1 MNKGEFLPEFKI
13 LILIGLGGFLG
24 ATMRYCMSGL
34 ATGSDFPHGT
44 LLVNI
49 LGSFILGFFLFS
61 SFYSGYDSPEI
72 RGFLAIGLLGAFTT
86 MSTFSFETMEF
97 FNTRDFWMGGV
108 NIILNVGLSI
118 TGVYS
123 GKFLALIMSG

>member
-1 MNKGEFLPEFKI
+1 MKKGEFLSEFKM
-13 LILIGLGGFLG
+13 LILIGAGGFMG
-24 ATMRYCMSGL
+24 AAMRYYMSGL
-34 ATGSDFPHGT
+34 LTRGDFPYGT

-49 LGSFILGFFLFS
+49 LGSFILGFLLFS

-86 MSTFSFETMEF
+86 MSTFSFETLEF
-97 FNTRDFWMGGV
+97 FNTREFWTGGV

-123 GKFLALIMSG
+123 GKVLALIMSG